1 MKRIGF
7 TGGIGMGKSTVAQV
21 LASRAIHVVDTDEIA
36 RDLVEPGHPALDEI
50 VRAFGNELLSGDGR
64 LKRGEL
70 ARRVFADVEAR
81 SQLEAILH
89 PRIRERWQA
98 QMENWRSQGC
108 AVGVVVIPLL
118 FETGAEKCFDRTAC
132 VACAAPTQ
140 RERLRQRG
148 WDDDEIARRIAAQ
161 LPAGEKIR
169 RADYVI
175 WSEGGMDSLQDQ
187 LQRIGL

>member
-1 MKRIGF
+1 
-7 TGGIGMGKSTVAQV
+7 
-21 LASRAIHVVDTDEIA
+21 
-36 RDLVEPGHPALDEI
+36 
-50 VRAFGNELLSGDGR
+50 
-64 LKRGEL
+64 
-70 ARRVFADVEAR
+70 
-81 SQLEAILH
+81 
-89 PRIRERWQA
+89 
-98 QMENWRSQGC
+98 MENWRSQGC

-132 VACAAPTQ
+132 VACTAPTQ